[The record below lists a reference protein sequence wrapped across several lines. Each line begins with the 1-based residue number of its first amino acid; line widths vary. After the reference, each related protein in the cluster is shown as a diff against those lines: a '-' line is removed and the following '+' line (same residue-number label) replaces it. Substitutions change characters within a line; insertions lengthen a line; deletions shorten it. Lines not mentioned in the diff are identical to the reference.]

1 MVKDYSLY
9 GKKHLKRDYY
19 NKTFSNPYFNQR
31 IKSKSAFNVKLW
43 IQVLTVIFLVYLIIY
58 SGIFEV
64 KSVEIKGLEMISYN
78 ELENLIKGEISGQ
91 RWFIFPANNLIF
103 VAPKKIRR
111 TVESTYALDKLQIN
125 KSWQKLTIE
134 LEEKVIYLI
143 VKNNKSYYFIDA
155 FGTVIKELSAEDLSS
170 YEKIF
175 PLLYLDKDLNI
186 GEQPISG
193 RMVNYIIEL
202 DKSLKEKEINPVRY
216 QSGEVDQVIVDT
228 SAGWQAYF
236 SINNSLSLSIENMML
251 LLEKKLSGRKFDYID
266 LRFGDRAIYF
276 PE

>member
-19 NKTFSNPYFNQR
+19 NKTFSNPYFNRQ
-31 IKSKSAFNVKLW
+31 IKNKSAFNVKLW
-43 IQVLTVIFLVYLIIY
+43 IQVLTVLFLIYLIIY
-58 SGIFEV
+58 SGVFSA
-64 KSVEIKGLEMISYN
+64 KSIEINGLELIN
-78 ELENLIKGEISGQ
+78 QTEFENLIKGELEGR
-91 RWFIFPANNLIF
+91 RWLIFPADNLIF
-103 VAPKKIRR
+103 VSSKKIRR
-111 TVESTYALDKLQIN
+111 SIESSYALDKLQIN

-134 LEEKVIYLI
+134 LEEKIIYLI
-143 VKNNKSYYFIDA
+143 VNNNKSYYFIDA
-155 FGTVIKELSAEDLSS
+155 FGIVVKELSADDLSS
-170 YEKIF
+170 YREKF
-175 PLLYLDKDLNI
+175 PLLYLDRDLNI
-186 GEQPISG
+186 SEQPISG
-193 RMVNYIIEL
+193 RMVSYIIEL
-202 DKSLKEKEINPVRY
+202 DKVLKEKGIKPVRY

-228 SAGWQAYF
+228 EAGWQAYF